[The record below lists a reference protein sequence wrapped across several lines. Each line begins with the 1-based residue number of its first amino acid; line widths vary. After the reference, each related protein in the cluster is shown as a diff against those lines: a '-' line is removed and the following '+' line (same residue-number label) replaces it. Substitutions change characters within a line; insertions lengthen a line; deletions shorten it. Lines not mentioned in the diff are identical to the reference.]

1 MSKISTQQFQEIV
14 KNELVWADE
23 AGIRLDSIS
32 EGQAMM
38 RLPFKENSLRP
49 GGSISGPHMM
59 LLADACMFAVVL
71 SLIGEV
77 KLAVT
82 TNLNINF
89 LRKPSPNDLLGEGKI
104 IKMGKRLAVLEVT
117 IMDSSTMKTVAH
129 ATGTYSIPPPDGSR

>member
-1 MSKISTQQFQEIV
+1 MSKVSIQQFQKIV
-14 KNELVWADE
+14 KEELSWADE
-23 AGIRLDSIS
+23 AGIRLASIS
-32 EGQAMM
+32 DGLATM

-71 SLIGEV
+71 SVIGEV

-89 LRKPSPNDLLGEGKI
+89 LRKPSPNDLLGEGKV

-117 IMDSSTMKTVAH
+117 IIDSSTMKTVAH
-129 ATGTYSIPPPDGSR
+129 ATGTYSIPPTESGA

>member
-1 MSKISTQQFQEIV
+1 MSKISTQQFQAIIE
-14 KNELVWADE
+14 NELQWAHE
-23 AGIRLDSIS
+23 AGITLDSID
-32 EGQAMM
+32 EGSAAM

-71 SLIGEV
+71 SVIGEV

-89 LRKPSPNDLLGEGKI
+89 LRKPSPNDLIGNGSV

-117 IMDSSTMKTVAH
+117 IVDSSTMKTVAH
-129 ATGTYSIPPPDGSR
+129 ATGTYSIPPAESGH

>member
-1 MSKISTQQFQEIV
+1 MSKISTQQFQEII
-14 KNELVWADE
+14 KNELRWADE
-23 AGIRLDSIS
+23 AGITLDSIA
-32 EGQAMM
+32 EGQATM
-38 RLPFKENSLRP
+38 RLPFKDNSLRP

-71 SLIGEV
+71 SILGEV

-89 LRKPSPNDLLGEGKI
+89 LRKPSPNDLLGEGSI

-117 IMDSSTMKTVAH
+117 ILDGSTMKTVAH
-129 ATGTYSIPPPDGSR
+129 ATGTYSIPPSEAS

>member
-1 MSKISTQQFQEIV
+1 MSKISTQQFQKIIN
-14 KNELVWADE
+14 NELLWADE

-32 EGQAMM
+32 EGQALM

-104 IKMGKRLAVLEVT
+104 IKIGKRLAVLEVA
-117 IMDSSTMKTVAH
+117 ILDSATMKTVAH
-129 ATGTYSIPPPDGSR
+129 ATGTYSIPPLKKG

>member
-1 MSKISTQQFQEIV
+1 MSKVSIQQFQKIIKE
-14 KNELVWADE
+14 ELCWADE

-32 EGQAMM
+32 NGLATM
-38 RLPFKENSLRP
+38 RLPFKANSLRP

-71 SLIGEV
+71 SVIGEV

-89 LRKPSPNDLLGEGKI
+89 LRKPSPNDLVGEGRV

-117 IMDSSTMKTVAH
+117 IIDSSTMKTVAH
-129 ATGTYSIPPPDGSR
+129 ATGTYSIPPTESEH

>member
-1 MSKISTQQFQEIV
+1 MSKISTQQFQEII

-71 SLIGEV
+71 SVIGEV

-89 LRKPSPNDLLGEGKI
+89 LRKPSPNDLLGEGKV
-104 IKMGKRLAVLEVT
+104 IKIGKRLAVLEVT

-129 ATGTYSIPPPDGSR
+129 ATGTYSTPPVENAS

>member
-1 MSKISTQQFQEIV
+1 MSKISAQQFHEIV
-14 KNELVWADE
+14 KNELQWADE
-23 AGIRLDSIS
+23 AGIRLDSIAD
-32 EGQAMM
+32 GHAVM

-71 SLIGEV
+71 SVIGEV

-89 LRKPSPNDLLGEGKI
+89 LRKPGPNDLLGEGKV
-104 IKMGKRLAVLEVT
+104 IKIGKRLAVLEVT
-117 IMDSSTMKTVAH
+117 ILDSSTMQTVAH
-129 ATGTYSIPPPDGSR
+129 ATGTYSIPSRF

>member
-1 MSKISTQQFQEIV
+1 MSKISTQQFQEII

-59 LLADACMFAVVL
+59 LLADACMFALVL
-71 SLIGEV
+71 SVIGEV

-89 LRKPSPNDLLGEGKI
+89 LRKPSPSDLLGEGKV

-117 IMDSSTMKTVAH
+117 IMDSSTMKIVAH
-129 ATGTYSIPPPDGSR
+129 ATGTYSIPPVENKQ

>member
-1 MSKISTQQFQEIV
+1 MSKISTQQFQEII
-14 KNELVWADE
+14 KNELVWANE

-71 SLIGEV
+71 SVIGEV

-89 LRKPSPNDLLGEGKI
+89 LRKPGPNDLLGEGKV
-104 IKMGKRLAVLEVT
+104 IKIGKRLAVLEVA
-117 IMDSSTMKTVAH
+117 ILDSTTMETVAH
-129 ATGTYSIPPPDGSR
+129 ATGTYSIPPVSNN

>member
-1 MSKISTQQFQEIV
+1 MSKISTQQFQKIIQE
-14 KNELVWADE
+14 ELLWADE
-23 AGIRLDSIS
+23 QGITLDSIT
-32 EGQAMM
+32 EGRATM

-71 SLIGEV
+71 SVIGEV

-89 LRKPSPNDLLGEGKI
+89 LRKPSPNDLIGQGEVIKI
-104 IKMGKRLAVLEVT
+104 GKRLAVLEVT
-117 IMDSSTMKTVAH
+117 ILDSSTMKVVAH
-129 ATGTYSIPPPDGSR
+129 ATGTYSIPPSE